1 MALKSKINDDL
12 KAALLGGDHFKSDV
26 LRGLKAVIL
35 NEEIVRGERENGLD
49 DSSIEKI
56 VSSEIKKRKDSA
68 NIYQSAGRDELSE
81 KELSEAEILTTY
93 LPKQLSEKEIKD
105 IISELINSN
114 ENIQMGQ
121 LIGLT
126 KQRVGNSAD
135 GALVAKLVK
144 EALQ

>member
-1 MALKSKINDDL
+1 MILKSKINDDL

-26 LRGLKAVIL
+26 LRGLKAAIL
-35 NEEIVRGERENGLD
+35 NEEIVRGEREDGLD

-68 NIYQSAGRDELSE
+68 NIYQSAGRSELSE
-81 KELSEAEILTTY
+81 KELSEAEILTAY

>member
-12 KAALLGGDHFKSDV
+12 KTALLGGDHFKSDV
-26 LRGLKAVIL
+26 LRGLKAAIL

-49 DSSIEKI
+49 DSYIEKI

-68 NIYQSAGRDELSE
+68 NIYQSAGRNELSE
-81 KELSEAEILTTY
+81 KKLSEAEILAKY
-93 LPKQLSEKEIKD
+93 LPKQLSEEEIKV

-126 KQRVGNSAD
+126 KQHVGNSAD